1 MLVSAADRGVSD
13 LLAFVLT
20 FSIIITGI
28 GIVSVGAYGSLGEY
42 ADREQVDGA
51 ERGLVAGATVLDDI
65 HREDDLRRSFT
76 LGLSDGFVY
85 LNESTVEVTV
95 NGTGATMSAHNA
107 LEHRFDPQ
115 GAGPVSIAYEAGG
128 IFRSNAVGA
137 RYDPSIGCSAETN
150 TAVVSLV
157 NLTTT
162 DSIAVSEGYSQ
173 QTVLN
178 PNALS
183 LPQDAPV
190 GVTEQTLSF
199 DARLVGV
206 NTTTLDTSTNVT
218 IDVGD
223 SASPTRWGEYLD
235 ETGWNGSGSTW
246 ECSAETVVVRVT
258 TIELSV

>member
-1 MLVSAADRGVSD
+1 VSATDRGVSD
-13 LLAFVLT
+13 LVAFVLT
-20 FSIIITGI
+20 FSIIITGV
-28 GIVSVGAYGSLGEY
+28 GIVSVGAYGSLGEF

-76 LGLSDGFVY
+76 LGLSGGFVY
-85 LNESTVEVTV
+85 LNESTVTVTV
-95 NGTGATMSAHNA
+95 SGDSYSAHNA

-115 GAGPVSIAYEAGG
+115 GAEPVSIAYEAGG
-128 IFRSNAVGA
+128 IFRSNGVGA
-137 RYDPSIGCSAETN
+137 RYEPSLGCSAETD

-162 DSIAVSEGYSQ
+162 DSIAVSEGYSR

-206 NTTTLDTSTNVT
+206 ETTTADTNTTVT
-218 IDVGD
+218 VDVGD

-235 ETGWNGSGSTW
+235 ETDWTLDGSGSTW

>member
-1 MLVSAADRGVSD
+1 MSAADRGVSD
-13 LLAFVLT
+13 LVAFVLT
-20 FSIIITGI
+20 FSIIITGV
-28 GIVSVGAYGSLGEY
+28 GIVSVGAYGSLGEF
-42 ADREQVDGA
+42 ADREQVDSA

-76 LGLSDGFVY
+76 LGLSGGFVY
-85 LNESTVEVTV
+85 LNESTVTV
-95 NGTGATMSAHNA
+95 NVSGGGSYSAHNA

-128 IFRSNAVGA
+128 LFRSNAVGA
-137 RYDPSIGCSAETN
+137 RYEPSIGCSAETD

-162 DSIAVSEGYSQ
+162 DSIAVSEGYSR

-206 NTTTLDTSTNVT
+206 ETATADTNRTVT

-223 SASPTRWGEYLD
+223 SASPARWGEYLD

>member
-1 MLVSAADRGVSD
+1 MSSADRGVSD
-13 LLAFVLT
+13 LVAFVLT
-20 FSIIITGI
+20 FSIIITGV

-51 ERGLVAGATVLDDI
+51 ERGLVAGAAVLDDI

-76 LGLSDGFVY
+76 LGLSGGFVY
-85 LNESTVEVTV
+85 LNESTVTV
-95 NGTGATMSAHNA
+95 NVSGSTMSAHNA

-137 RYDPSIGCSAETN
+137 RYEPSIGCSAETN
-150 TAVVSLV
+150 TTVVSLV

-183 LPQDAPV
+183 LPQGTPV

-206 NTTTLDTSTNVT
+206 NTTTADTSQNVT

-235 ETGWNGSGSTW
+235 ETGWNETSSNEW
-246 ECSAETVVVRVT
+246 NCSAETVVVRVT